1 LLKNNNKPMS
11 ELAVEAARYALLRRL
26 APAIRHRVVG
36 KLHPI
41 GLIAEALEWQIQEA
55 TPNLKTVR
63 ESLARVSSMSRV
75 AMQAFT
81 SEMTWLTREEGA
93 TVAVAEGVDDCLGLL
108 HTEFELRGFSLK
120 NEVKVS
126 AVRVSL
132 NAVRNVL
139 AAALIAISDS
149 APAPAILVL
158 SADVSK
164 THASLT
170 ILVHPA
176 EAVSLFETPEPYRP
190 MAWDDVQ
197 ALAAAESVELS
208 RSGASVELRYRIQED
223 VRNQTSHAIR

>member
-1 LLKNNNKPMS
+1 MS

-208 RSGASVELRYRIQED
+208 RSGASVELRYRIQDD

>member
-1 LLKNNNKPMS
+1 MS
-11 ELAVEAARYALLRRL
+11 EIAIEAARYALLRRM

-55 TPNLKTVR
+55 APDLKTVR
-63 ESLARVSSMSRV
+63 ESLARVSSMSRA

-93 TVAVAEGVDDCLGLL
+93 TVGVAEGIEDCLALL
-108 HTEFELRGFSLK
+108 HTEFELRGFSIK
-120 NEVKVS
+120 NEVKIP

-158 SADVSK
+158 SAELSK
-164 THASLT
+164 THALLT

-176 EAVSLFETPEPYRP
+176 EAVSLFETREPYRP
-190 MAWDDVQ
+190 IAWDDVQ
-197 ALAAAESVELS
+197 ALAAAESVELA
-208 RSGASVELRYRIQED
+208 RRGARVELRYRLQED
-223 VRNQTSHAIR
+223 IRDPSTHAIG

>member
-1 LLKNNNKPMS
+1 MS

>member
-1 LLKNNNKPMS
+1 MS
-11 ELAVEAARYALLRRL
+11 EIAIEAARYALLTRL

-41 GLIAEALEWQIQEA
+41 GLIAEALEWQIQDAAPE
-55 TPNLKTVR
+55 LKTLR
-63 ESLARVSSMSRV
+63 ESLARVSKMSRA

-93 TVAVAEGVDDCLGLL
+93 TVTVAEGIEDCLALL
-108 HTEFELRGFSLK
+108 HTEFELRGFSIK
-120 NEVKVS
+120 NEVKAP

-139 AAALIAISDS
+139 AAAMIAISDS

-170 ILVHPA
+170 ILVSPV
-176 EAVSLFETPEPYRP
+176 EAVSDFETSEAHRP
-190 MAWDDVQ
+190 IAWDEVQ
-197 ALAAAESVELS
+197 ALAGAESVELS
-208 RSGASVELRYRIQED
+208 RRGARVELRYPIYQDRRD
-223 VRNQTSHAIR
+223 PSSHAVG

>member
-1 LLKNNNKPMS
+1 MS
-11 ELAVEAARYALLRRL
+11 ETATEAARYALLRRL

-41 GLIAEALEWQIQEA
+41 GLIAEAMEWQIQEA
-55 TPNLKTVR
+55 VPNLKTVS
-63 ESLARVSSMSRV
+63 ESVARVSTMSRA

-93 TVAVAEGVDDCLGLL
+93 TVSVTEGIEDCLALL
-108 HTEFELRGFSLK
+108 HTEFELRGFSIK
-120 NEVKVS
+120 NEVKAPV
-126 AVRVSL
+126 VRVSL

-139 AAALIAISDS
+139 AAAMIAISDS

-170 ILVHPA
+170 ILVEPA
-176 EAVSLFETPEPYRP
+176 EAGSMFEMRDAYRP
-190 MAWDDVQ
+190 IAWEDVQ

-208 RSGASVELRYRIQED
+208 RRGARVEMRYRIVED
-223 VRNQTSHAIR
+223 LRDATSRAAG

>member
-1 LLKNNNKPMS
+1 LLKNNNKTMS
-11 ELAVEAARYALLRRL
+11 EVAVEAARYALLRRL

-55 TPNLKTVR
+55 TPDLKTVR

-93 TVAVAEGVDDCLGLL
+93 TVAVAEGVDDCLALL
-108 HTEFELRGFSLK
+108 HTEFELRGFSIK
-120 NEVKVS
+120 NEVKGP

-176 EAVSLFETPEPYRP
+176 EAVSLFETREPYRP
-190 MAWDDVQ
+190 IAWDDVK
-197 ALAAAESVELS
+197 ALATAESVELS

-223 VRNQTSHAIR
+223 IRNQSSHAIR

>member
-208 RSGASVELRYRIQED
+208 RSGASVELRYRIQDD

>member
-1 LLKNNNKPMS
+1 MS
-11 ELAVEAARYALLRRL
+11 KIAIEAARYALLIRL

-41 GLIAEALEWQIQEA
+41 GLIAEALEWQIQDA
-55 TPNLKTVR
+55 APDLKTLR
-63 ESLARVSSMSRV
+63 ESLARVSSMSRA

-81 SEMTWLTREEGA
+81 SEMTWLTREEGGNV
-93 TVAVAEGVDDCLGLL
+93 TVAEGMEDCLALL
-108 HTEFELRGFSLK
+108 HTEFELRGFSIK
-120 NEVKVS
+120 NEVKAP

-149 APAPAILVL
+149 APAPATLVL
-158 SADVSK
+158 SIELSN

-176 EAVSLFETPEPYRP
+176 EAVSVFETVAAYRP
-190 MAWDDVQ
+190 IAWDDVQ

-208 RSGASVELRYRIQED
+208 RRGTRVELRFPIHED
-223 VRNQTSHAIR
+223 LRNPSSHAIR